1 MMERIDYYRTV
12 SGLTD
17 PSLSLADYEY
27 EYFKNVS
34 GLPDGLAIDDYKQ
47 KFFFDET
54 GYKHVLDGEYWYYAN
69 ETGNTDFKLSLED
82 LKAIFFD
89 MQ

>member
-1 MMERIDYYRTV
+1 MQEIDYYRTQ

-17 PSLSLADYEY
+17 PTLSQHDYEY
-27 EYFKNVS
+27 AYFKLVS

-47 KFFFDET
+47 KFFEDET
-54 GYKHVLDGEYWYYAN
+54 GFKSQVDGEYWYYAN
-69 ETGNTDFKLSLED
+69 ETENTDFKLSLED
-82 LKAIFFD
+82 LKRIFFD

>member
-1 MMERIDYYRTV
+1 MQEIDYYRTQ

-17 PSLSLADYEY
+17 ETLSQHDYEY

-54 GYKHVLDGEYWYYAN
+54 GYPMITDSEYWYYAN
-69 ETGNTDFKLSLED
+69 ETENTDFQLSLED
-82 LKAIFFD
+82 LKRIFFD

>member
-1 MMERIDYYRTV
+1 MQEIDYYRTQ

-17 PSLSLADYEY
+17 PTLSLADYEY

-47 KFFFDET
+47 KFFFDQT
-54 GYKHVLDGEYWYYAN
+54 GYPMYTDGEYWYYAN
-69 ETGNTDFKLSLED
+69 ETENTDFKLSLED
-82 LKAIFFD
+82 LKRIFFD

>member
-1 MMERIDYYRTV
+1 MEEIDYYRTQ
-12 SGLTD
+12 SGLSDVT
-17 PSLSLADYEY
+17 LSQADYEY

-34 GLPDGLAIDDYKQ
+34 GLPDGLSIDDYKQ

-54 GYKHVLDGEYWYYAN
+54 GYPQVVDGEYWYYAN
-69 ETGNTDFKLSLED
+69 ETENTDFQLSLED
-82 LKAIFFD
+82 LKRIFFN